1 MLTESGITPACLC
14 SLTLSAAFH
23 GSVVWMQAQKIEE
36 TEGREAKWHGLPAHG
51 PALDLRIP
59 NKSRLLWDVRIL
71 SGETSQDF
79 RRLP

>member
-1 MLTESGITPACLC
+1 LLAASGITLDRLC
-14 SLTLSAAFH
+14 GLMLAATFH
-23 GSVVWMQAQKIEE
+23 GTVERMQAQKIEE

-51 PALDLRIP
+51 PALDFRIT
-59 NKSRLLWDVRIL
+59 NKSRLLWNVRIL